1 MIYHTN
7 SLFPRMRTLI
17 PDFEDGMSLLRRD
30 LDGVLQKPSGMMAG
44 FPDIDCYSEADNLVF
59 QAELPG
65 FGADDVEI
73 DVHENTLTLRG
84 AKKAAQ
90 RQEDADVHFTEIRH
104 GSFERKFTLPEN
116 VNTDDVNAVFRNGVL
131 SIRLPLVP
139 ESRPKKVR
147 ILTDKD

>member
-7 SLFPRMRTLI
+7 SLFPGMRTLI
-17 PDFEDGMSLLRRD
+17 PGFDEGISMIRRD
-30 LDGVLQKPSGMMAG
+30 LDGMLRKPNGLMAG

-73 DVHENTLTLRG
+73 DVHENILTLRG

-90 RQEDADVHFTEIRH
+90 RQEDAEVHFTEIRH

-116 VNTDDVNAVFRNGVL
+116 VKPDDVNAVFRDGVL
-131 SIRLPLVP
+131 SIRLPLAP

-147 ILTDKD
+147 IVTDKD